1 MTAIAVPSTINCH
14 EISFYPSVVIT
25 TYFGFNNEMCFLVC
39 VKRVAIVF
47 VVQNDQD
54 HTILKKKYFF
64 VCVRNSYLLWEAHSL
79 RIQVFGNNVPEKML
93 SHKKAEVNQQ
103 FRVFTKQEVVCFI
116 QNFDEEPLG
125 KSNCI

>member
-1 MTAIAVPSTINCH
+1 M
-14 EISFYPSVVIT
+14 
-25 TYFGFNNEMCFLVC
+25 
-39 VKRVAIVF
+39 
-47 VVQNDQD
+47 VQNDQD
-54 HTILKKKYFF
+54 HTIFKKNIFF
-64 VCVRNSYLLWEAHSL
+64 FICVVCVCNSYLLWEALSL
-79 RIQVFGNNVPEKML
+79 HIQVFGNNVPEKML